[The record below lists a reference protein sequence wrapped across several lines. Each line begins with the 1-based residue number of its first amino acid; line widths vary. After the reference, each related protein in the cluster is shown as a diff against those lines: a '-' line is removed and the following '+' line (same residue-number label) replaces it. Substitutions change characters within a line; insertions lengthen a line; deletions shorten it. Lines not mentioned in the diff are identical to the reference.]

1 MKQKDYYAILNV
13 SRDASE
19 DEIRKAY
26 RKLALKYHPDKNPG
40 DKTTETK
47 FREITEAYDL
57 LQNTVERK
65 HYDQLNLPK
74 RGRNLEYHLEVSLKN
89 GTDDKQGV
97 LKEVTFEA
105 KGRKIRLVLDKGDG
119 TYRLRGM
126 GKAGSYGGDPGDL
139 LAIVSTEQQAP
150 QTILENDDVEMV
162 LIFAGD
168 FLMGSDDED
177 AYDEEKPIHSVY
189 LDDFYIDKYL
199 VTNAQY
205 KKFLDANP
213 IWNKDNISKEYYDSE
228 FWVYLENWNGSTYPI
243 RKADH
248 PVVYVSWYAAMAYAQ
263 WAGKRL
269 PTEAEWEKAA
279 RGGVVGMI
287 YPWGN
292 SDICR
297 NRNIDTR
304 KIHGTST
311 SLFDNPIDSNNANY
325 GKYSNGQIS
334 LTIPVGSYPANGYG
348 LYDMAGNVSEWCLD
362 GYDAN
367 FYARSPHKNPI
378 LDESRTQIIRN
389 FTYTNCRVLRGGS
402 WLSHAQFVRVASRGW
417 SNASMVGPAA
427 GFRCAK
433 SVTF

>member
-126 GKAGSYGGDPGDL
+126 GKAGSYGGYPGDL
-139 LAIVSTEQQAP
+139 FVVVNAKQQLP
-150 QTILENDDVEMV
+150 QTLFGNDGAEMM
-162 LIFAGD
+162 LIPAGD
-168 FLMGSDDED
+168 FLMGSEDKNARDDE
-177 AYDEEKPIHSVY
+177 KPVHSVY
-189 LDDFYIDKYL
+189 LDAFYVDKYL
-199 VTNAQY
+199 ATNAQY
-205 KKFLDANP
+205 KKFIDENP
-213 IWNKDNISKEYYDSE
+213 MWSKDGFSKGIISI
-228 FWVYLENWNGSTYPI
+228 FYLTDWSGNTYPD

-248 PVVYVSWYAAMAYAQ
+248 PVISVPWCAAMAYAQ

-269 PTEAEWEKAA
+269 LTEAEWEKAT
-279 RGGVVGMI
+279 RGNLVCGT

-292 SDICR
+292 S
-297 NRNIDTR
+297 IDPN
-304 KIHGTST
+304 K
-311 SLFDNPIDSNNANY
+311 ANY
-325 GKYSNGQIS
+325 GKNVRN
-334 LTIPVGSYPANGYG
+334 TTPVGNYPANGYG
-348 LYDMAGNVSEWCLD
+348 LYDMVGNVNEWCFD
-362 GYDAN
+362 GYDAD
-367 FYARSPHKNPI
+367 FYTHAPRKNPF
-378 LDESRTQIIRN
+378 LDEKRTLIIGN
-389 FTYTNCRVLRGGS
+389 VTYNNCRVLRGGS
-402 WLSHAQFVRVASRGW
+402 WVSPVQHVRVSSRQW
-417 SNASMVGPAA
+417 SKASMGTPFT